1 MSSNADKYLIH
12 SSGVYAL
19 LGWIEQQESRGNT
32 FNVVNE
38 TIHLSTLGAKQFALG
53 TSRHKK
59 AKLPFLAMQ
68 PNETQWIKLIQWDY
82 IAVREQ
88 SNYLY
93 LVSKV
98 VEGDKL
104 EFPDIPAFAL
114 AIPFD
119 MPEKLEL
126 IKEVEKLDGREFFV
140 ESDDKILINYHQKI
154 FSLKIKRFDAIEPY
168 MENQKIV
175 NYVDIMRE
183 KESYLQNTFSTL
195 NPPAFQGDIGHIDD
209 KEYKDLY
216 QKMQE
221 KNL

>member
-1 MSSNADKYLIH
+1 MSSNADKYLTH
-12 SSGVYAL
+12 SAGVYAL
-19 LGWIEQQESRGNT
+19 LGWIEQQELRGND

-82 IAVREQ
+82 IALREKF
-88 SNYLY
+88 NYLY

-104 EFPDIPAFAL
+104 EFPDIPAFAIG
-114 AIPFD
+114 IPFD
-119 MPEKLEL
+119 MPEKLDL
-126 IKEVEKLDGREFFV
+126 IQTAEKLDGREFFV

-154 FSLKIKRFDAIEPY
+154 FSLKIKRFDSIEPY
-168 MENQKIV
+168 IENQKIV

-195 NPPAFQGDIGHIDD
+195 TPPVFQGEIGYIDD
-209 KEYKDLY
+209 KDAKDLY
-216 QKMQE
+216 KKMND